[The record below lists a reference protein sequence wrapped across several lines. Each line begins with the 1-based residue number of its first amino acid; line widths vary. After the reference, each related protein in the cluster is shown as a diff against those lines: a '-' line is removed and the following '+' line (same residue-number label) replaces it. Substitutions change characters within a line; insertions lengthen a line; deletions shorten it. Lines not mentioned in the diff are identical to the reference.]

1 LTLSLDTSVLVDLVN
16 DRHLVRRNFAASV
29 DTLVTSSLAAHE
41 LLFGAMI
48 SRRVDFQLDNARDL
62 LAQLR
67 VAEFDQDDARTAAQ
81 VRATLRAKGQTIGSL
96 DSLIAGQALAR
107 GWTIVTANT
116 HEFAR
121 IDGLNVIDWT
131 APAD

>member
-1 LTLSLDTSVLVDLVN
+1 MTLSLDTNVLVDLVN
-16 DRHLVRRNFAASV
+16 GHGSVRRSYATSAEA
-29 DTLVTSSLAAHE
+29 LVTSSLAAHE

-67 VAEFDQDDARTAAQ
+67 VAEFDQDDAQVAAQ
-81 VRATLRAKGQTIGSL
+81 VRAWLRAKGQTIGSL

-107 GWTIVTANT
+107 RWTIVTANT

-121 IDGLNVIDWT
+121 VEGLNIIDWT
-131 APAD
+131 TAPD

>member
-1 LTLSLDTSVLVDLVN
+1 MTLSLDTNVLVDLVN
-16 DRHLVRRNFAASV
+16 GHGSVRRSYATSGEA
-29 DTLVTSSLAAHE
+29 LVTSSLAAHE
-41 LLFGAMI
+41 LLFGALI
-48 SRRVDFQLDNARDL
+48 SRRADFQLDNARDL

-67 VAEFDQDDARTAAQ
+67 VAEFDQDDAQAAAQ
-81 VRATLRAKGQTIGSL
+81 VRARLRVKGQTIGSL

-121 IDGLNVIDWT
+121 VEGLNVIDWT
-131 APAD
+131 TAPD